1 MRIPVIDF
9 KPLKLVR
16 YGISQFASCGSLE
29 NFLVYALLVGDF
41 CQLGVKFSSFF
52 CYTLLHGFTV
62 CFVNSFQ
69 NIFTN
74 LCPPSVFYNWFRSVL
89 CSCSLYTLITVYL
102 DSECFYV
109 QSIFFFFLRFICS
122 RLIFSLSLP
131 FKF

>member
-109 QSIFFFFLRFICS
+109 QIIIFFFFAVHLFP
-122 RLIFSLSLP
+122 FNFLSVIA
-131 FKF
+131 F

>member
-109 QSIFFFFLRFICS
+109 QSNFFFFLRFICS